1 MTNASPATIS
11 RMGIINLNTENLPT
25 SVLINSSLEKQED
38 GEIMQVYFDEIFQY
52 AYSWLAKETTITQDY
67 SKNNLALICLKNM
80 NNIVSKDKFCVKLIM
95 CLQGYLPSE
104 IHNDFAMTV
113 FEYAKIY
120 ISNPNKSELA
130 FYNESRDAV
139 EFYESENSNSQSQQL
154 LHTAQI
160 KVYLDVIKMFLE
172 NLTPFIICGPSAAA
186 KSLLIE
192 EAVKEFSGYQLVD
205 IHCSMQ
211 LTPSYIL
218 HILKQN
224 SLTVSGIKG
233 REYKPKQFRLI
244 LFFRNLDLCDID
256 SWGTSDV
263 VELLL
268 SLLEK
273 QGFYNESLE
282 WITVSGIHICASIS
296 ESLLTTKKL
305 SPRFMC
311 RVGHLRIKHPS
322 DSDMEI
328 VLTNSLQPILVKF
341 KKSYTTD
348 VVESLTAFFRKVQES
363 FMGKGESSHY
373 HFTPKTLIK
382 LINGL
387 YNYPEDNFNEA
398 LLCEITS
405 IFKDRLANQED
416 ITIYNDIFR
425 ETMRRFLW
433 VEKEKIFFIP
443 KQSNIESFEALGLED
458 LQDRVQRTIAV
469 CNAESLLIID
479 PVTKELLDQTA
490 KITRALS
497 RPKNHLVILGEPGS
511 RYLDSI
517 YISASMY
524 QAKVSIP
531 QMTRNYSLLEFYND
545 LKIAMTSA
553 AIDNQ
558 IVCMLLEQSLISFQ
572 PDVMKPIEAIME
584 ESEIIDLFGEDLDSI
599 ANQLKSAAQL
609 EGFQDSLSSFFMS
622 RVQQNLH
629 LIVVLNPKSSNTSK
643 FFSQYPTFR
652 RNAEFLY
659 IRNMSEETVLSLP
672 KMVIESQSEKV
683 PISSYFTEILTN
695 QYNKQPPKLAY
706 QMINCYYYIYKSYNG
721 NIQRNLH
728 KLQTGVDKLASA
740 HKVVGELKASALK
753 QEESLAEKRK
763 MANEALEKISS
774 TMRNANE
781 QKSTMLELRKKTE
794 EDSERLKER
803 QKAIKIE
810 LSEVEPILKEAS
822 AAVGQIKSEALS
834 EIRSLRAPP
843 AVVRDILEGVL
854 LLMGINDTTWTSMK
868 SFLGRR
874 GVKEDIL
881 SLDPS
886 RIREKDCKAVEEL
899 LKNKADS
906 FEIKN
911 AKRASAAAAPLA
923 TWVKACVRYSKV
935 AHSIKPL
942 EAEQRKLQENLY
954 EAENEMKSLVT
965 GLDTVDARV
974 KELSN
979 QLNVYTQEAAVL
991 EIKLEESRSTLNSA
1005 EVLVEKL
1012 SSEFRSWS
1020 KQLEEGRLSYKTLD
1034 NKCLL
1039 ISTCINY
1046 LSSLSYKE
1054 RSEVLN
1060 KLTDS
1065 LRIPEF
1071 DILKSIISERDQI
1084 IWESMGLSRDV
1095 QVQENA
1101 ALLSKMVDLPFG
1113 SYTIPLLVDPTGTA
1127 SNWLPEFLRS
1137 KNISFETISQN
1148 NDRLSYNLELAI
1160 RFGKT
1165 FIVQDCQNLR
1175 PPLIELVKGRIFMN
1189 NKKML
1194 DIGSKWVD
1202 FNENFRIVLI
1212 TKSTKIDI
1220 PEETKAYLTLIQFT
1234 TTLIGLTDQLISKTI
1249 LHKNPKLEEKRV
1261 ELLKME
1267 GSLLQQKIDM
1277 EDNLLE
1283 ELSNSQGDIL
1293 KNEKLLRTLNEV
1305 KESSLKIDKSLQ
1317 ESFNL
1322 KSALEEEYKQ
1332 YRDICSKAASL
1343 FLGIN
1348 RKYEL
1353 SSIVFSNLYLQTL
1366 EMKLDDLESYRFFV
1380 KSVFLYLCRSTTKE
1394 EHIILGTFIC
1404 KNAFPDQ
1411 IPLKK
1416 WELFVTNFMVT
1427 RDGESN
1433 YSIPAWVNKDYVSKV
1448 MALISQVPKL
1458 EELLKL
1464 DDEHLWKDFVF
1475 TKKSDKIPVKLSHFN
1490 NVLICLIFRP
1500 DVMIKYIQ
1508 IMINAILGVNIEAII
1523 QPTIE
1528 QLSEE
1533 GGNSKPILLITEP
1546 ENDPS
1551 DEIRNIAAKKLGSSD
1566 NYIEL
1571 SVGKGMEKTLLELLR
1586 KHSSSSKWIC
1596 FKNIHLMPLWLIDL
1610 DREFEMLKKAE
1621 NFRMWLICEHTRNF
1635 PETVTYKFINILFE
1649 YPNGIKNKSKRF
1661 IQQEYGASLTKMI
1674 KDARST
1680 KINILL
1686 YILTAVLQERRK
1698 YIPQGWSQKYE
1709 FGNADL
1715 KAAQNIVGWL
1725 ENSFNSSKMDWSVLQ
1740 NLCHSVAYGG
1750 RMNNS
1755 RDLEV
1760 LKKYLKLFFNNEC
1773 LSNKWSPIDL
1783 GVNIPTTGNI
1793 QEYLNT
1799 IQKFADVDK
1808 PEMFGLS
1815 LQSNVNREL
1824 SQGKQ
1829 LISVLRAEYFKSN
1842 DVEKLEKRVRP
1853 ILSLWKKLASV
1864 SILIFHYI
1872 FKKKQQLLL
1881 HFLPIKTGF
1890 ENNYLQTLLVK
1901 LVYFLHILEI

>member
-1 MTNASPATIS
+1 MNNKKMLDIGSKWVDFNENFRIVLITKSTKIDIPEETKAYLTLIQFTTTLIGLTDQLISKTILHKNPKLEEKRVELLKMEGSLLQQKIDMEDNLLEELSNSQGDILKNEKLLRTLNEVKESSLKIDKSLQESFNLKSALEEEYKQYRDICSKAASLFLGINRKYELSSIVFSNLYLKTLEMKLDDLESYRFFVKSVFLYLCRSTTKEEHIILGTFICKNAFPDQIPLKKWELFVTNFMVTRDGESNYSIPAWVNKDYVSKVMALISQVPKLEEGGGPRRLSEEGGNSKPILLITEPENDPSDEIRNIAAKKLGSSDNYIELSVGKGMEKTLLELLRKHSTSSKWICFKNIHLMPLWLIDLDREFEMLKKAENFRMWLICEHTRNFPETVTYKFINILFEYPNGIKNKSKRFIQQEYGASLTKMIKDARSTK
-11 RMGIINLNTENLPT
+11 INILLYILTAVLQERRKYIPQGWSQKYEFGNADLKAAQNIVGWLENSFNSSKMDW
-25 SVLINSSLEKQED
+25 SVLQNLCHS
-38 GEIMQVYFDEIFQY
+38 V
-52 AYSWLAKETTITQDY
+52 AYGGR
-67 SKNNLALICLKNM
+67 M
-80 NNIVSKDKFCVKLIM
+80 NNSRDLEVLKKYLKLFFNNE
-95 CLQGYLPSE
+95 CL
-104 IHNDFAMTV
+104 
-113 FEYAKIY
+113 
-120 ISNPNKSELA
+120 SNKWSPIDLGVNIPTTGNIQDV
-130 FYNESRDAV
+130 YNESRDAV
-139 EFYESENSNSQSQQL
+139 EFYESDNSNSPNQQL

-443 KQSNIESFEALGLED
+443 KQSNIESFEAL
-458 LQDRVQRTIAV
+458 
-469 CNAESLLIID
+469 D

-781 QKSTMLELRKKTE
+781 QKSTMLELRKK
-794 EDSERLKER
+794 
-803 QKAIKIE
+803 
-810 LSEVEPILKEAS
+810 
-822 AAVGQIKSEALS
+822 
-834 EIRSLRAPP
+834 
-843 AVVRDILEGVL
+843 
-854 LLMGINDTTWTSMK
+854 
-868 SFLGRR
+868 
-874 GVKEDIL
+874 
-881 SLDPS
+881 
-886 RIREKDCKAVEEL
+886 
-899 LKNKADS
+899 
-906 FEIKN
+906 
-911 AKRASAAAAPLA
+911 
-923 TWVKACVRYSKV
+923 
-935 AHSIKPL
+935 
-942 EAEQRKLQENLY
+942 
-954 EAENEMKSLVT
+954 
-965 GLDTVDARV
+965 
-974 KELSN
+974 
-979 QLNVYTQEAAVL
+979 
-991 EIKLEESRSTLNSA
+991 
-1005 EVLVEKL
+1005 
-1012 SSEFRSWS
+1012 
-1020 KQLEEGRLSYKTLD
+1020 
-1034 NKCLL
+1034 
-1039 ISTCINY
+1039 
-1046 LSSLSYKE
+1046 
-1054 RSEVLN
+1054 
-1060 KLTDS
+1060 
-1065 LRIPEF
+1065 
-1071 DILKSIISERDQI
+1071 
-1084 IWESMGLSRDV
+1084 
-1095 QVQENA
+1095 
-1101 ALLSKMVDLPFG
+1101 
-1113 SYTIPLLVDPTGTA
+1113 
-1127 SNWLPEFLRS
+1127 
-1137 KNISFETISQN
+1137 
-1148 NDRLSYNLELAI
+1148 
-1160 RFGKT
+1160 
-1165 FIVQDCQNLR
+1165 
-1175 PPLIELVKGRIFMN
+1175 
-1189 NKKML
+1189 
-1194 DIGSKWVD
+1194 
-1202 FNENFRIVLI
+1202 
-1212 TKSTKIDI
+1212 
-1220 PEETKAYLTLIQFT
+1220 
-1234 TTLIGLTDQLISKTI
+1234 
-1249 LHKNPKLEEKRV
+1249 
-1261 ELLKME
+1261 
-1267 GSLLQQKIDM
+1267 
-1277 EDNLLE
+1277 
-1283 ELSNSQGDIL
+1283 
-1293 KNEKLLRTLNEV
+1293 
-1305 KESSLKIDKSLQ
+1305 
-1317 ESFNL
+1317 
-1322 KSALEEEYKQ
+1322 
-1332 YRDICSKAASL
+1332 
-1343 FLGIN
+1343 
-1348 RKYEL
+1348 
-1353 SSIVFSNLYLQTL
+1353 
-1366 EMKLDDLESYRFFV
+1366 
-1380 KSVFLYLCRSTTKE
+1380 
-1394 EHIILGTFIC
+1394 
-1404 KNAFPDQ
+1404 
-1411 IPLKK
+1411 
-1416 WELFVTNFMVT
+1416 
-1427 RDGESN
+1427 
-1433 YSIPAWVNKDYVSKV
+1433 
-1448 MALISQVPKL
+1448 
-1458 EELLKL
+1458 
-1464 DDEHLWKDFVF
+1464 
-1475 TKKSDKIPVKLSHFN
+1475 
-1490 NVLICLIFRP
+1490 
-1500 DVMIKYIQ
+1500 
-1508 IMINAILGVNIEAII
+1508 
-1523 QPTIE
+1523 
-1528 QLSEE
+1528 
-1533 GGNSKPILLITEP
+1533 
-1546 ENDPS
+1546 
-1551 DEIRNIAAKKLGSSD
+1551 
-1566 NYIEL
+1566 
-1571 SVGKGMEKTLLELLR
+1571 
-1586 KHSSSSKWIC
+1586 
-1596 FKNIHLMPLWLIDL
+1596 
-1610 DREFEMLKKAE
+1610 
-1621 NFRMWLICEHTRNF
+1621 
-1635 PETVTYKFINILFE
+1635 
-1649 YPNGIKNKSKRF
+1649 
-1661 IQQEYGASLTKMI
+1661 
-1674 KDARST
+1674 
-1680 KINILL
+1680 
-1686 YILTAVLQERRK
+1686 
-1698 YIPQGWSQKYE
+1698 
-1709 FGNADL
+1709 
-1715 KAAQNIVGWL
+1715 
-1725 ENSFNSSKMDWSVLQ
+1725 
-1740 NLCHSVAYGG
+1740 
-1750 RMNNS
+1750 
-1755 RDLEV
+1755 
-1760 LKKYLKLFFNNEC
+1760 
-1773 LSNKWSPIDL
+1773 
-1783 GVNIPTTGNI
+1783 
-1793 QEYLNT
+1793 
-1799 IQKFADVDK
+1799 
-1808 PEMFGLS
+1808 
-1815 LQSNVNREL
+1815 
-1824 SQGKQ
+1824 
-1829 LISVLRAEYFKSN
+1829 
-1842 DVEKLEKRVRP
+1842 
-1853 ILSLWKKLASV
+1853 
-1864 SILIFHYI
+1864 
-1872 FKKKQQLLL
+1872 
-1881 HFLPIKTGF
+1881 
-1890 ENNYLQTLLVK
+1890 
-1901 LVYFLHILEI
+1901 